1 MNAADVMTRRV
12 ITTNPNSTVRDVAIT
27 LIKNHISAVP
37 VVGVDGKLLGIV
49 SEGDLLRRSETQTE
63 RQRPWWL
70 ACLTSSETL
79 ATEFVKTHSR
89 NVSDVMTRKVITAK
103 PNTPLHRIATLL
115 EQHRIKRV
123 PIVKDERI
131 EGLVSRANLVQVLA
145 SQPES
150 AAAPATPS
158 DLALRKTVMAS
169 LEREPWANLSLIN
182 VTAYRGAVNLW
193 GIVDSHEEREA
204 VRVAVE
210 ITPGVRTVE
219 NNLVIRPILSVA

>member
-27 LIKNHISAVP
+27 LITNHISAVP

>member
-27 LIKNHISAVP
+27 LITNHISAVP

-131 EGLVSRANLVQVLA
+131 EGLVSRANLVQALA